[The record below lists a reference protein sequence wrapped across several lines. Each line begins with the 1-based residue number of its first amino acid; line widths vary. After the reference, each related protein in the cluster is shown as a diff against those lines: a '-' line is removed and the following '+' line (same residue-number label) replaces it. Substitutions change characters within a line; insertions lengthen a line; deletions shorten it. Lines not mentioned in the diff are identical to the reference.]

1 MFEQRWYRVNTPFA
15 GYPVKGFFARMSR
28 VMIHNADAWNH
39 VDFLKRERKKT
50 MSKELAKT
58 YDPHGLEDRIYQKWL
73 DKKYFHAEVDRS
85 KKPFTIVIPP
95 PNITGQLHMGHA
107 LDNTMQDILIRFKRM
122 QGYNA
127 LWQPGTDHASIATEV
142 KIIQKLKEE
151 GIDKHDL
158 GREKFLERAWDWK
171 KEYGGRI
178 ISQLKKLGSSCDWDR
193 ERFTMDEG
201 CNKAVTEVFCKMHEK
216 GYIYKGSRIV
226 NWCPVCNTSISD
238 AEVEYEDQAGHFWHI
253 KYPIL
258 NEDGTQ
264 SGEYLT
270 FATTRPET
278 MLGDTA
284 VAIHPDD
291 GRYTHLKG
299 KKVLLPIMNR
309 EIPIVED
316 TYVDMEFGTGVVK
329 ITPAHDPNDFE
340 VGKRHNLPIINIM
353 NDDATINEN
362 GGKFAG
368 MDRYAAREAIVKEL
382 DEMGLLVKIE
392 DYSHNVGTHD
402 RCKTTIEPLV
412 KQQWFV
418 KMDELIK
425 PAVEAVKNG
434 EIKLI
439 PERMDKTYFNW
450 TDNIKDWCISRQL
463 WWGHR
468 IPAYYCDK
476 CGEIVVAKEMPK
488 VCPKCGCEHFTQD
501 PDTLDTWFSSALWP
515 FSTLGWPDKTEDLDY
530 FYPTDVLVTGYDII
544 FFWVIRMIFSGYEQM
559 GERPFK
565 TVLFHGLVRDSQGR
579 KMSKSLGN
587 GIDPLEVID
596 QYGADALRMTL
607 ITGNA
612 PGNDMRFYYER
623 VEANRNFANK
633 VWNASR
639 FIMMNMEGKEVTDA
653 SDSLEPVDK
662 WIISKLNSLV
672 KEVTDN
678 MENFELGIAVQKIY
692 DFIWDEFCDWYIE
705 MVKPRLYNS
714 DDTVSQ
720 NAALWTLKTVLID
733 ALKLLHPYMPFI
745 TEEIFCTI
753 QSEEESIM
761 ISKWPE
767 YSEAR
772 NFASEEKAIEIIKE
786 AVRGIRNVRTE
797 MNVAPSKKAHVYV
810 VSEKED
816 IRKTFEE
823 GKLFFATLSY
833 ASDVSVQADKNG
845 IADDAVSV
853 VIANANI
860 YIPFAE
866 LVDIKQEIE
875 RLEKESKRLDGELA
889 RVNGMLSNERFLSKA
904 PESKIAEEKE
914 KLSKYTQMKEQV
926 VERLAQLQ

>member
-1 MFEQRWYRVNTPFA
+1 
-15 GYPVKGFFARMSR
+15 
-28 VMIHNADAWNH
+28 
-39 VDFLKRERKKT
+39 

-73 DKKYFHAEVDRS
+73 DRKYFHAEVDRS
-85 KKPFTIVIPP
+85 RKPFTIVIPP

-122 QGYNA
+122 QGFNA

-142 KIIQKLKEE
+142 KIIEKLKEE

-158 GREKFLERAWDWK
+158 GREKFLARAWDWK
-171 KEYGGRI
+171 REYGGRI

-216 GYIYKGSRIV
+216 GYIYKGARMI

-238 AEVEYEDQAGHFWHI
+238 AEVEYEEQAGHLWHI
-253 KYPIL
+253 KYPVL
-258 NEDGTQ
+258 KEDGTE
-264 SGEYLT
+264 SGAYLT

-284 VAIHPDD
+284 VAIHTEDE
-291 GRYTHLKG
+291 RYAHLRG
-299 KKVLLPIMNR
+299 KKLMLPLMNR
-309 EIPIVED
+309 EIPVVED
-316 TYVDMEFGTGVVK
+316 TYVDREFGTGVVK

-340 VGKRHNLPIINIM
+340 VGKRHNLPIVNIM

-362 GGKFAG
+362 GGKYAG
-368 MDRYAAREAIVKEL
+368 MERYTARKAIVEAL
-382 DEMGLLVKIE
+382 DSMGLLVKVE

-439 PERMDKTYFNW
+439 PERMDKTYYNW

-468 IPAYYCDK
+468 IPAYYCDD
-476 CGEIVVAKEMPK
+476 CGEIVVAKSMPET
-488 VCPKCGCEHFTQD
+488 CPKCGCRHLTQD

-515 FSTLGWPDKTEDLDY
+515 FSTLGWPDRTEDLDY

-544 FFWVIRMIFSGYEQM
+544 FFWVIRMIFSGYEHM
-559 GERPFK
+559 NEKPFG

-587 GIDPLEVID
+587 GIDPLEVIE

-633 VWNASR
+633 IWNASR

-653 SDSLEPVDK
+653 TASLEPVDR
-662 WIISKLNSLV
+662 WIISKLNGIV

-678 MENFELGIAVQKIY
+678 MEHFELGIAVQKIY

-714 DDTVSQ
+714 DNAVSQ
-720 NAALWTLKTVLID
+720 NAALWTLKNVLID

-745 TEEIFCTI
+745 TEEIFCTL
-753 QSEEESIM
+753 QVEEESIM

-767 YSEAR
+767 YTSAR
-772 NFASEEKAIEIIKE
+772 NFAEDERDIEIIKE
-786 AVRGIRNVRTE
+786 AVRGIRNVRSE
-797 MNVAPSKKAHVYV
+797 MNVAPSKKAHVFV
-810 VSEKED
+810 VSDNAE
-816 IRKTFEE
+816 IRRTFEE
-823 GKLFFATLSY
+823 GKLFFASLAS
-833 ASDVSVQADKNG
+833 ASDVTIQDNKDG
-845 IADDAVSV
+845 IAEDAVSV

-866 LVDIKQEIE
+866 LVDIRQEIE
-875 RLEKESKRLDGELA
+875 RLEKESKRLDSELA
-889 RVNGMLSNERFLSKA
+889 RVNGMLNNEKFMSKA
-904 PESKIAEEKE
+904 PAAKIAEERG
-914 KLSKYTQMKEQV
+914 KLAKYVQMKEQV
-926 VERLAQLQ
+926 TERLAQLR

>member
-1 MFEQRWYRVNTPFA
+1 
-15 GYPVKGFFARMSR
+15 
-28 VMIHNADAWNH
+28 
-39 VDFLKRERKKT
+39 

-58 YDPHGLEDRIYQKWL
+58 YDPHGIEDRLYAKWL
-73 DKKYFHAEVDRS
+73 EKKYFHAEVDEN

-142 KIIQKLKEE
+142 KIIEKLKEE
-151 GIDKHDL
+151 GIDKADL

-171 KEYGGRI
+171 REYGGRI

-201 CNKAVTEVFCKMHEK
+201 CNKAVTEVFIKMHEK
-216 GYIYKGSRIV
+216 GWIYKGARII

-238 AEVEYEDQAGHFWHI
+238 AEVEYEEQAGHFWHI
-253 KYPIL
+253 KYPIV
-258 NEDGTQ
+258 GTD
-264 SGEYLT
+264 EFLE

-284 VAIHPDD
+284 IAVNPEDE
-291 GRYTHLKG
+291 RYTHLVG
-299 KKVLLPIMNR
+299 KMVKLPFVDR
-309 EIPIVED
+309 EIPIIAD
-316 TYVDMEFGTGVVK
+316 SYVDKEFGTGVVK
-329 ITPAHDPNDFE
+329 ITPAHDPNDFQ
-340 VGKRHNLPIINIM
+340 VGQRHNLPLINIM

-368 MDRYAAREAIVKEL
+368 MDRYEARAQIVKEL
-382 DEMGLLVKIE
+382 DEMGLLVEIE
-392 DYSHNVGTHD
+392 EHVHNVGTHD
-402 RCKTTIEPLV
+402 RCKTTVEPLV

-425 PAVEAVKNG
+425 PAADAVRNG
-434 EIKLI
+434 EIQLV
-439 PERMDKTYFNW
+439 PERMEKAYFNW
-450 TDNIKDWCISRQL
+450 TDNIRDWCISRQL

-468 IPAYYCDK
+468 IPAYYCDD
-476 CGEIVVAKEMPK
+476 CGEIVVAREMPT
-488 VCPKCGCEHFTQD
+488 VCPKCGKNHFTQD

-515 FSTLGWPDKTEDLDY
+515 FSTLGWPEKTKDLEY

-544 FFWVIRMIFSGYEQM
+544 FFWVIRMVFSGYEQM
-559 GERPFK
+559 KEKPFK

-587 GIDPLEVID
+587 GIDPLEIIEK
-596 QYGADALRMTL
+596 YGADALRLTL

-623 VEANRNFANK
+623 VEANRNFGNK
-633 VWNASR
+633 IWNASR
-639 FIMMNMEGKEVTDA
+639 FIMMNMEGKEVTTPAAAD
-653 SDSLEPVDK
+653 LEPVDK
-662 WIISKLNSLV
+662 WILSKLNNV
-672 KEVTDN
+672 IKEVTDN
-678 MENFELGIAVQKIY
+678 MENYELGIAVQKVY

-705 MVKPRLYNS
+705 MVKPRLYAS
-714 DDTVSQ
+714 DNQVSS

-745 TEEIFCTI
+745 TEEIFCTL

-761 ISKWPE
+761 ISSWPVYAE
-767 YSEAR
+767 ER
-772 NFASEEKAIEIIKE
+772 NFAKEEKEIEIMKE
-786 AVRGIRNVRTE
+786 AIRGIRNVRTS
-797 MNVAPSKKAHVYV
+797 MNVPPSKKAQVYV
-810 VSEKED
+810 VSEKPEMRA
-816 IRKTFEE
+816 IFEE
-823 GKLFFATLSY
+823 GKLFFASLAY
-833 ASDVSVQADKNG
+833 ASEVIVQADKSG

-853 VIANANI
+853 VIANANV

-866 LVDIKQEIE
+866 LVDIAQEIE
-875 RLEKESKRLDGELA
+875 RLEKEEKKLAGELA
-889 RVNGMLSNERFLSKA
+889 RVNGMLNNANFVSKA
-904 PESKIAEEKE
+904 PAAKIEEEKA
-914 KLSKYTQMKEQV
+914 KLEKYTQMMEQV
-926 VERLAQLQ
+926 KERLAQLK